1 VRTAILIRTYSAR
14 IVLVLV
20 LLAFAS
26 NTSGQDS
33 DSTAEFW
40 PEINI
45 FINLNEK
52 SRIFILGTATKQENL
67 GKYADGQSGVYFD
80 FWAFPALRAR
90 LLGHADASRSKSLL
104 LRTGYLLSRPK
115 NNSGAVTEHMLSSEA
130 TGRAHLPASILLSD
144 RNRIDLRWLNG
155 DFRKRYRNRLK
166 LERTFHTERFEFT
179 PYAHAEVF
187 YDLNQS
193 GWTRLRY
200 AAGMEWSVTRR
211 LVLEGYFVRQND
223 WGSVPQFV
231 DATGIVVQFYFR

>member
-1 VRTAILIRTYSAR
+1 MPTYSAR
-14 IVLVLV
+14 IVLLV
-20 LLAFAS
+20 FLLALAS
-26 NTSGQDS
+26 NTNGQDS
-33 DSTAEFW
+33 DSTTEFW

-67 GKYADGQSGVYFD
+67 GTYADGQAGVYFD
-80 FWAFPALRAR
+80 FWTLPALRMR
-90 LLGHADASRSKSLL
+90 LRSHADASRSKLL
-104 LRTGYLLSRPK
+104 LVRAGYLFSRPK
-115 NNSGAVTEHMLSSEA
+115 NNSGAATEHMLTSEG
-130 TGRAHLPASILLSD
+130 TGRAHLPASLLLSD

-166 LERTFHTERFEFT
+166 LERTFHTDRFEFT

-193 GWTRLRY
+193 NWTRLRY

-211 LVLEGYFVRQND
+211 LVLEGYFLRQND
-223 WGSVPQFV
+223 WRSSPRFV
-231 DATGIVVQFYFR
+231 NAVGVVAQFYFR